1 MAHAHAPAPAPSSAL
16 QSRAPLAA
24 TFHISLRHVSHALP
38 DGRMLLEDASHDF
51 TTARHGL
58 VGRNGAGKTLLL
70 RLLLG
75 ELPAQSGRIERR
87 GRIAAVPQSLP
98 AGPGVTLADVA
109 GMTPALRALARIE
122 AGTGSQADFD
132 LMDGRWR
139 VREEWP
145 RMLADAG
152 LPAWP
157 PERPASA
164 VSGGELTRVAL
175 AGALAQG
182 ADGLLLDEPTNH
194 LDARA
199 RGWLMDRLTTWRG
212 GLIVASHDR
221 TLLDTMSDIVAL
233 ERGAL
238 AGHAGNYSAYRRH
251 HEQQAASADAALAHA
266 RAERDAGLRAL
277 RQRHDAEQRR
287 GARNA
292 RQARDANQAPILLGM
307 KKASAERH
315 AGRERLRMQA
325 AAQALDAAV
334 RQASAAVAP
343 AAAIALAL
351 PETAVPAGRRVLHVE
366 AATRP
371 GPPARRPCHCP
382 CPAPSGWPCKA
393 PMAAARAR
401 CWPCWPANSR
411 PSADAA
417 RSACRRPSWTSVP
430 RRWAMP
436 RRCCKRWTGSVR
448 GCPRANCAAG
458 LPCWAWAPPR
468 WMRQRPGSAAAK
480 GSRRRWP
487 ARCGGGS
494 RRNSCCWTNPPI
506 IWTWRRCRR
515 WRRRCP
521 AIPARW
527 RWPRTT
533 RPSWR
538 RCGHASARLG
548 KREMDGRNG
557 GAGMT
562 QAGTAPA

>member
-1 MAHAHAPAPAPSSAL
+1 
-16 QSRAPLAA
+16 
-24 TFHISLRHVSHALP
+24 
-38 DGRMLLEDASHDF
+38 MLLEDASHDF

-382 CPAPSGWPCKA
+382 CPAPSGWP
-393 PMAAARAR
+393 ARPQWLR
-401 CWPCWPANSR
+401 QEH
-411 PSADAA
+411 
-417 RSACRRPSWTSVP
+417 
-430 RRWAMP
+430 
-436 RRCCKRWTGSVR
+436 
-448 GCPRANCAAG
+448 AAG
-458 LPCWAWAPPR
+458 HAGRRTRALGGRCEVGVPTAILDQRASALGDAETLLQALDRLGARLPQGELRSRLALLGLGPAR

-506 IWTWRRCRR
+506 IWTWRRCGR

-538 RCGHASARLG
+538 RCGPRIGSPG
-548 KREMDGRNG
+548 KTGDGRTQRRRRHDPSRH
-557 GAGMT
+557 GAGLT
-562 QAGTAPA
+562 PGNPECPDSNESLIIR

>member
-1 MAHAHAPAPAPSSAL
+1 MAHAPHAPARPLSSAL

-366 AATRP
+366 AATRLARRRA
-371 GPPARRPCHCP
+371 GPVTVPVRPHQAGPARPQWLRQEHAAGHAGRRTRALGGRCEVGVPTAILDQRASALGDAETLLQALDRLGARLP
-382 CPAPSGWPCKA
+382 QGELRSRLALLGLGPAQVDA
-393 PMAAARAR
+393 PAARLSGGERIKAALACALWR
-401 CWPCWPANSR
+401 REPAQFLLLDEPTNHLDLASVQALEEALSGY
-411 PSADAA
+411 PGALAVASHDAA
-417 RSACRRPSWTSVP
+417 FLAALRPTHRLAWENG
-430 RRWAMP
+430 
-436 RRCCKRWTGSVR
+436 RWTD
-448 GCPRANCAAG
+448 ATA
-458 LPCWAWAPPR
+458 
-468 WMRQRPGSAAAK
+468 
-480 GSRRRWP
+480 
-487 ARCGGGS
+487 
-494 RRNSCCWTNPPI
+494 
-506 IWTWRRCRR
+506 
-515 WRRRCP
+515 
-521 AIPARW
+521 
-527 RWPRTT
+527 
-533 RPSWR
+533 
-538 RCGHASARLG
+538 
-548 KREMDGRNG
+548 
-557 GAGMT
+557 
-562 QAGTAPA
+562 APA

>member
-1 MAHAHAPAPAPSSAL
+1 
-16 QSRAPLAA
+16 
-24 TFHISLRHVSHALP
+24 
-38 DGRMLLEDASHDF
+38 MLLEDASHDF

-233 ERGAL
+233 ERARWPATPATTAPI
-238 AGHAGNYSAYRRH
+238 AGTMNNRPPRPMPRWPTPAQNAMPACGHC
-251 HEQQAASADAALAHA
+251 ASA
-266 RAERDAGLRAL
+266 
-277 RQRHDAEQRR
+277 
-287 GARNA
+287 
-292 RQARDANQAPILLGM
+292 
-307 KKASAERH
+307 
-315 AGRERLRMQA
+315 
-325 AAQALDAAV
+325 
-334 RQASAAVAP
+334 
-343 AAAIALAL
+343 
-351 PETAVPAGRRVLHVE
+351 T
-366 AATRP
+366 T
-371 GPPARRPCHCP
+371 
-382 CPAPSGWPCKA
+382 PSSD
-393 PMAAARAR
+393 AARAMR
-401 CWPCWPANSR
+401 GRRATPI
-411 PSADAA
+411 
-417 RSACRRPSWTSVP
+417 RRPS
-430 RRWAMP
+430 
-436 RRCCKRWTGSVR
+436 
-448 GCPRANCAAG
+448 
-458 LPCWAWAPPR
+458 CWA
-468 WMRQRPGSAAAK
+468 
-480 GSRRRWP
+480 
-487 ARCGGGS
+487 
-494 RRNSCCWTNPPI
+494 
-506 IWTWRRCRR
+506 
-515 WRRRCP
+515 
-521 AIPARW
+521 
-527 RWPRTT
+527 
-533 RPSWR
+533 
-538 RCGHASARLG
+538 
-548 KREMDGRNG
+548 
-557 GAGMT
+557 
-562 QAGTAPA
+562 

>member
-1 MAHAHAPAPAPSSAL
+1 MAHAPHAQPARPLSSAL

-233 ERGAL
+233 ERSAL

-287 GARNA
+287 GARA

-366 AATRP
+366 AATPPWPAGAPALSLSLSGPIRLALQGPNGCGKSTLLAMLAGELARPRRTLRGRRADGHP
-371 GPPARRPCHCP
+371 GPACLGAGRCRD
-382 CPAPSGWPCKA
+382 
-393 PMAAARAR
+393 AAA
-401 CWPCWPANSR
+401 
-411 PSADAA
+411 SA
-417 RSACRRPSWTSVP
+417 
-430 RRWAMP
+430 
-436 RRCCKRWTGSVR
+436 G
-448 GCPRANCAAG
+448 
-458 LPCWAWAPPR
+458 
-468 WMRQRPGSAAAK
+468 
-480 GSRRRWP
+480 P
-487 ARCGGGS
+487 ARCAVAPGRIAQPACPAGPGPRPGGCASG
-494 RRNSCCWTNPPI
+494 PAQ
-506 IWTWRRCRR
+506 
-515 WRRRCP
+515 RRRKDQGGAGLRAVAAGAG
-521 AIPARW
+521 AIPAAG
-527 RWPRTT
+527 RTHQSSG
-533 RPSWR
+533 P
-538 RCGHASARLG
+538 GVGAGAG
-548 KREMDGRNG
+548 G
-557 GAGMT
+557 GAVRLSGALAVASHDAAFLAALRPT
-562 QAGTAPA
+562 HRLAWENGRWTDATAAPA